1 MKIFISYGRETEV
14 VEFVRWLK
22 GELESVGFDVWLDTQ
37 DIAAGGVWRE
47 EIGKAL
53 KSCDSL
59 IAVITKKYVTSR
71 YCKNELYVAEK
82 ETKTIYPLIYDKDWK
97 TVEGSAGVDYVI
109 NSLNWTMFPSGSRDS
124 TSLQKLVSGLKGVR
138 DSGGGAGK

>member
-1 MKIFISYGRETEV
+1 MYTLLTSSYCTDIKN
-14 VEFVRWLK
+14 VR
-22 GELESVGFDVWLDTQ
+22 
-37 DIAAGGVWRE
+37 IHYRE

-71 YCKNELYVAEK
+71 YCKNELYVAGK

-124 TSLQKLVSGLKGVR
+124 TTLQKLVSGLKGVR
-138 DSGGGAGK
+138 DGGGAGK

>member
-22 GELESVGFDVWLDTQ
+22 GELESAGFDVWLDTQ
-37 DIAAGGVWRE
+37 DIAAGGEWRE

-97 TVEGSAGVDYVI
+97 TVEGSAGIDYVI
-109 NSLNWTMFPSGSRDS
+109 NSLN
-124 TSLQKLVSGLKGVR
+124 
-138 DSGGGAGK
+138 